1 MDLSSVDVFELAKE
15 RLSWTDR
22 REQVLAQNVANANT
36 PGYQPRDL
44 KPFAAFLE
52 HTVVP
57 LAATNPLHLAGLSD
71 PIEVRSGGSASERAP
86 DGNAVSLDEQLM
98 KLADTTNMHELASNL
113 YSKYLSMFRLA
124 LGRTG

>member
-44 KPFAAFLE
+44 KPFSSFLE
-52 HTVVP
+52 HTIVP
-57 LAATNPLHLAGLSD
+57 LAVTNPLHLAGLSD
-71 PIEVRSGGSASERAP
+71 PIEVQSRESASERAP

-98 KLADTTNMHELASNL
+98 KLADTTNMHELAGNL
-113 YSKYLSMFRLA
+113 YSKYLGMFRLA